1 MPKGKAQADAKA
13 QHTCKYVSI
22 LRRFATPPLGIRC
35 IFEIGSRIIA
45 VKVSSVI
52 PNVNKSNLNLIDF
65 YPAVPYVCG
74 PDASISPG
82 CLKVKR

>member
-35 IFEIGSRIIA
+35 IFEIGSNKFADRTANYRKKDIMCQATRIPIE
-45 VKVSSVI
+45 I
-52 PNVNKSNLNLIDF
+52 I
-65 YPAVPYVCG
+65 
-74 PDASISPG
+74 
-82 CLKVKR
+82 